1 MLEFPVAKPL
11 LIEVQICPSLLVKKD
26 RGRPVDPKARPKAFG
41 EVTVASNVP
50 GAELLDEN
58 ISSEGEGSDDESDA
72 FDSDDDMDLASAPTG
87 TEENM
92 EGLSVANKHDADGD
106 TKEEDEA
113 SDDEDGT
120 GQDDSNN
127 DSDELDDDS
136 DMDADTDISDED
148 EDDDDDDELKESIND
163 SEDEASDQDEDSDEE
178 DKSKG
183 SGSKVEKRKLSDYIG
198 ELNAADA
205 SLRAL
210 KRLATAKK
218 AEVSSDETGKILSDE
233 DFKRIKEL
241 KVCEFFMAYISTV
254 FQKATCGKNNF
265 AHILFL
271 DGSWMS

>member
-1 MLEFPVAKPL
+1 MSESPVAKPL

-58 ISSEGEGSDDESDA
+58 ISSEGESSDDESDG
-72 FDSDDDMDLASAPTG
+72 FDSDDEMDLTPAPPG

-92 EGLSVANKHDADGD
+92 EGSSVANKHDADGD
-106 TKEEDEA
+106 TKEEDDA

-120 GQDDSNN
+120 DQDDSNS

-136 DMDADTDISDED
+136 DVDEDTDISDED
-148 EDDDDDDELKESIND
+148 EGDDDELKESING
-163 SEDEASDQDEDSDEE
+163 SEDEALDQNEDSEEE

-183 SGSKVEKRKLSDYIG
+183 SGSKAQKRKFHDYIG
-198 ELNAADA
+198 QLSSADA
-205 SLRAL
+205 SLRVL

-218 AEVSSDETGKILSDE
+218 AEVPSDETGKILSDE

-241 KVCEFFMAYISTV
+241 KVCGFWMAYRSTV
-254 FQKATCGKNNF
+254 IFF
-265 AHILFL
+265 
-271 DGSWMS
+271 

>member
-148 EDDDDDDELKESIND
+148 EDDDDELKESING

-198 ELNAADA
+198 VLNAADA